1 MGIQAGDIIRWTTT
15 SGGTDQYMATV
26 RGLVTKMPG
35 FYFSGLNTVVLN
47 AKALISV
54 DDFIVYKDNCF
65 AYDSDNLERY

>member
-1 MGIQAGDIIRWTTT
+1 
-15 SGGTDQYMATV
+15 MATV

-54 DDFIVYKDNCF
+54 DDFITYKEDCF
-65 AYDSDNLERY
+65 AYNKTNIERYENATKGYEFTD